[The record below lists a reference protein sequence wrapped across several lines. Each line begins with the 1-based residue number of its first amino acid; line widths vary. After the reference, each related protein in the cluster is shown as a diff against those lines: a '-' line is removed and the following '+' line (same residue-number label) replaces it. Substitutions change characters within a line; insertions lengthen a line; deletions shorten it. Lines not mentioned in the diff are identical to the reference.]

1 MSYILVVFQIV
12 AMGQFGWVT
21 VGEFTSEDRC
31 LQAADQL
38 AKQASSGTVKRFD
51 CLKK

>member
-1 MSYILVVFQIV
+1 MSYILVVFQII
-12 AMGQFGWVT
+12 AGASAGWT
-21 VGEFTSEDRC
+21 SLGEFSSEERC

-38 AKQASSGTVKRFD
+38 AKQPSSGTVKRFD